1 MLVPI
6 EWLEEYVQPGM
17 EPGELAER
25 LALTGTEVDR
35 VHEAATVTDEKLV
48 VGQVT
53 ACEKHPDADRLSVCT
68 VDVGAEEPSTI
79 VCGAPNVAAGQTVAV
94 ALPGSRLPDGTKIK
108 KSKLRGVA
116 SAGMILSERELG
128 LSEEHDGIMVL
139 DEGPEPGSPLA
150 AVLPAPGAVLEL
162 EITPN
167 RPDCLGVYGVAREVH
182 AATGATLADPP
193 WASDPGEARLGQAP
207 EGIEITVEDHELCP
221 RFTARVFEDVK
232 IGPSPAW
239 LADRLRAAGQ
249 RPINNIVDITNYV
262 MLLCGHPLH
271 AFDLDRIAGGRLVV
285 RAARDGEKLV
295 TLDGEERELLA
306 SDCVIADDE
315 GVTSLAGV
323 MGGERSEVSEQTTRV
338 LLEVAVWEP
347 AMINRTAQRLGL
359 RSEASARFEKGLS
372 PEGALEALAVASA
385 LVCELAGATLL
396 PGTVDVG
403 GPGEPGPA
411 ITLREERL
419 TGLLGSPVTIARA
432 AEILESLGFGVEVS
446 GEALAATVPPFRR
459 RDVTREADLI
469 EEVARIEG
477 FEGLPATLPPNRS
490 GRAGGLTPAQSLIRR
505 AEDLLA
511 GRGLS
516 EVVGWSFGDPQAFGA
531 FTDDELIVIENP
543 MSEAQSAM
551 RPTVLP
557 SLLDLAALNTSRGA
571 SRIALFESGT
581 AYAPAP
587 ADAPLPARE
596 RHELAALLAGPV
608 RPPTWLD
615 TEPQPAGIFTARALV
630 DDLMAALGVAWE
642 PREGGPGFLQPGR
655 AATVITEEGD
665 LGWFGEVHPAVC
677 SRWGLEAPVAA
688 LAIDLGALVSIASG
702 PARFEPFAS
711 VPPVREDLAVI
722 LPATVAAGDLV
733 ACIRS
738 AGGELVS
745 GVEIFDVYSGDQ
757 VGDGK
762 VSLAVHVEFR
772 DPERTLTDEDV
783 APLREKIVSAVQGE
797 LGGELRG

>member
-6 EWLEEYVQPGM
+6 EWLEEYVQTGM

-35 VHEAATVTDEKLV
+35 VHDAATVGDEKLV
-48 VGQVT
+48 VGHVT
-53 ACEKHPDADRLSVCT
+53 ACEKHPDADRLRVCT
-68 VDVGAEEPSTI
+68 VDVGADEPSTI

-139 DEGPEPGSPLA
+139 DEGPEPGSPLSA
-150 AVLPAPGAVLEL
+150 ALPAPGAVLEL

-167 RPDCLGVYGVAREVH
+167 RPDCLGIYGVAREVH
-182 AATGATLADPP
+182 AATGAPLAAPP
-193 WASDPGEARLGQAP
+193 WAGDPGESSVGQAP
-207 EGIEITVEDHELCP
+207 AGIEVTVEDSALCP
-221 RFTARVFEDVK
+221 RFTARVFEEVK
-232 IGPSPAW
+232 VGPSPAW
-239 LADRLRAAGQ
+239 LADRMRAAGQ

-271 AFDLDRIAGGRLVV
+271 AFDLDRVAGGRLVV

-295 TLDGEERELLA
+295 TLDGEERELVA
-306 SDCVIADDE
+306 QDCVIADDE

-347 AMINRTAQRLGL
+347 AMINRTAQRLAL

-372 PEGALEALAVASA
+372 PEGALEALATASA
-385 LVCELAGATLL
+385 LVCELAGASLL
-396 PGTVDVG
+396 PGTLDVG
-403 GPGEPGPA
+403 GPGEPGPT
-411 ITLREERL
+411 IGLREERL
-419 TGLLGSPVTIARA
+419 AGLLGSPVTINRA
-432 AEILESLGFGVEVS
+432 AEILESLGFGVELS
-446 GEALAATVPPFRR
+446 GGELTATVPHFRR

-469 EEVARIEG
+469 EEVARVEG
-477 FEGLPATLPPNRS
+477 FGDLPATLPPNRS
-490 GRAGGLTPAQSLIRR
+490 GRAGGLTPAQALVRR

-516 EVVGWSFGDPQAFGA
+516 EVVGWSFGDPQALAA
-531 FTDDELIVIENP
+531 FTDGDLIRIENP

-557 SLLDLAALNTSRGA
+557 SLLDLAALNASRGA
-571 SRIALFESGT
+571 GRIALFESGT

-587 ADAPLPARE
+587 AGAPLPASE

-615 TEPQPAGIFTARALV
+615 TEPQPAGIFTASALV
-630 DDLMAALGVAWE
+630 GDLMAALGVAWE
-642 PREGGPGFLQPGR
+642 PREGGPSFLQPGR
-655 AATVITEEGD
+655 AATVATAEGD
-665 LGWFGEVHPAVC
+665 MGWFGEVHPAVC
-677 SRWGLEAPVAA
+677 ARWGLEAPVAA
-688 LAIDLGALVSIASG
+688 LAIDLGELAATAPG

-722 LPATVAAGDLV
+722 LPATVGAGELV
-733 ACIRS
+733 ACIRG

-745 GVEIFDVYSGDQ
+745 EVEIFDVYSGDQ
-757 VGDGK
+757 VGEGK

-772 DPERTLTDEDV
+772 DPKRTLTDEDV
-783 APLREKIVSAVQGE
+783 APLRERIVAAIGGE

>member
-17 EPGELAER
+17 EPGVLGER

-35 VHEAATVTDEKLV
+35 VHEAAPVSDEKLV
-48 VGQVT
+48 IGQVT

-68 VDVGAEEPSTI
+68 VDVGADEPSTI
-79 VCGAPNVAAGQTVAV
+79 VCGAPNIAAGQTVAV

-150 AVLPAPGAVLEL
+150 AALPAPRAVLEL

-167 RPDCLGVYGVAREVH
+167 RPDCLGIYGVAREVH
-182 AATGATLADPP
+182 AATGAPLAAPP
-193 WASDPGEARLGQAP
+193 WEQDPGGGSLGQAP
-207 EGIEITVEDHELCP
+207 GGIEVVVEAPELCP
-221 RFTARVFEDVK
+221 RFTARVFEGVTV
-232 IGPSPAW
+232 GPSPAW
-239 LADRLRAAGQ
+239 LADRLLAAGQ

-271 AFDLDRIAGGRLVV
+271 AFDLDRISGGRLVV
-285 RAARDGEKLV
+285 RRAQAGEKLV

-306 SDCVIADDE
+306 EDCVIADE
-315 GVTSLAGV
+315 GGVTSLAGV

-347 AMINRTAQRLGL
+347 ATINRTAQRLAL
-359 RSEASARFEKGLS
+359 RSEASARFEKGLP

-403 GPGEPGPA
+403 GAGEPGPA

-419 TGLLGSPVTIARA
+419 AGLLGSPVTIARA
-432 AEILESLGFGVEVS
+432 AEILASLGFGVELS
-446 GEALAATVPPFRR
+446 GDGLTAQVPAFRR

-477 FEGLPATLPPNRS
+477 FEDLPATLPPNRS
-490 GRAGGLTPAQSLIRR
+490 GRAGGLTPAQVLIRR
-505 AEDLLA
+505 AEGLLA
-511 GRGLS
+511 GRGLA
-516 EVVGWSFGDPQAFGA
+516 EVVGWSFGDPQALA
-531 FTDDELIVIENP
+531 TFTADELVRIENP

-551 RPTVLP
+551 RPSVLP
-557 SLLDLAALNTSRGA
+557 SLLDLAALNASRGA
-571 SRIALFESGT
+571 GRIALFESGT

-596 RHELAALLAGPV
+596 RHELAAVLSGPV

-615 TEPQPAGIFTARALV
+615 TEPQPAGIFTARALTG
-630 DDLMAALGVAWE
+630 DLMEALGVAWE
-642 PREGGPGFLQPGR
+642 PREGGPAFLEPGR
-655 AATVITEEGD
+655 AATVVTAEGEM
-665 LGWFGEVHPAVC
+665 GWFGEVHPAVC
-677 SRWGLEAPVAA
+677 ARWGLEAPVAA
-688 LAIDLGALVSIASG
+688 LAIDLGRLAEMATG

-722 LPATVAAGDLV
+722 LPATVGAGELV
-733 ACIRS
+733 ACIRE

-745 GVEIFDVYSGDQ
+745 EVEIFDVYSGDQ
-757 VGDGK
+757 VGEGK

-783 APLREKIVSAVQGE
+783 APLREKIVAAIGAR

>member
-35 VHEAATVTDEKLV
+35 VHEAAPVTDEKLV
-48 VGQVT
+48 IGQVT
-53 ACEKHPDADRLSVCT
+53 ASEKHPDADRLSVCT
-68 VDVGAEEPSTI
+68 VDVGAGEPSTI

-139 DEGPEPGSPLA
+139 DEGLEPGSPLSA
-150 AVLPAPGAVLEL
+150 ALPAPGAVLEL

-167 RPDCLGVYGVAREVH
+167 RPDCLGIYGVAREVH
-182 AATGATLADPP
+182 AATGAPLAAPP
-193 WASDPGEARLGQAP
+193 WAGDPGESSLGQAP
-207 EGIEITVEDHELCP
+207 AGIEVTVEDSALCP
-221 RFTARVFEDVK
+221 RFTARVFEEVK
-232 IGPSPAW
+232 VGPSPAW

-295 TLDGEERELLA
+295 TLDGEERELVA
-306 SDCVIADDE
+306 EDCVIADDE

-347 AMINRTAQRLGL
+347 AMINRTAQRLAL

-372 PEGALEALAVASA
+372 PEGALEALATATS
-385 LVCELAGATLL
+385 LVCELAGASLL
-396 PGTVDVG
+396 PGTLDVG
-403 GPGEPGPA
+403 GPGDPGPA
-411 ITLREERL
+411 VTLREERL

-432 AEILESLGFGVEVS
+432 AEILESLGFGVDLS
-446 GEALAATVPPFRR
+446 GGELTATVPHFRS

-477 FEGLPATLPPNRS
+477 FEDLPATLPPNRS
-490 GRAGGLTPAQSLIRR
+490 GRAGGLTPAQALVRR

-516 EVVGWSFGDPQAFGA
+516 EVVGWSFGDPQALAA
-531 FTDDELIVIENP
+531 FTDEELIRIENP

-557 SLLDLAALNTSRGA
+557 SLLDLAALNASRGA
-571 SRIALFESGT
+571 GRIALFESGT
-581 AYAPAP
+581 AYAPVP
-587 ADAPLPARE
+587 AGAPLPARE
-596 RHELAALLAGPV
+596 RHELAAVLAGPV

-615 TEPQPAGIFTARALV
+615 TEPQPAGIFTARSLV
-630 DDLMAALGVAWE
+630 DDLMAALGIAWE
-642 PREGGPGFLQPGR
+642 PREGGPSFLQPGR
-655 AATVITEEGD
+655 AATVVTEEGEM
-665 LGWFGEVHPAVC
+665 GWFGEVHPALAA
-677 SRWGLEAPVAA
+677 RWGLEAPVAA
-688 LAIDLGALVSIASG
+688 LAIDLGALTSAAPGPVS
-702 PARFEPFAS
+702 FEAFAS

-722 LPATVAAGDLV
+722 LPATVPAGELV
-733 ACIRS
+733 ACVRR

-745 GVEIFDVYSGDQ
+745 AVEIFDVYSGDQ
-757 VGDGK
+757 VGEGK

-783 APLREKIVSAVQGE
+783 APLREKIVAAVQEE
-797 LGGELRG
+797 LGGDLRG

>member
-1 MLVPI
+1 MLVPV
-6 EWLEEYVQPGM
+6 EWLEEYVQPAM

-35 VHEAATVTDEKLV
+35 VHEGASITGEKLV
-48 VGQVT
+48 VGRVT
-53 ACEKHPDADRLSVCT
+53 ECGKHPDADRLSVCT
-68 VDVGAEEPSTI
+68 VDVGAGEPSTI

-128 LSEEHDGIMVL
+128 LSEEHDGIMML
-139 DEGPEPGSPLA
+139 DEGLAPGSPLSEA
-150 AVLPAPGAVLEL
+150 LPTPGAVLEL

-167 RPDCLGVYGVAREVH
+167 RPDCLGIYGVAREVH
-182 AATGATLADPP
+182 AATGAPLAPPP
-193 WASDPGEARLGQAP
+193 WAADPGRETLGQAP
-207 EGIEITVEDHELCP
+207 EGIEVTVEDAALCP
-221 RFTARVFEDVK
+221 RFTARVFENVTV
-232 IGPSPAW
+232 GPSPAW

-271 AFDLDRIAGGRLVV
+271 AFDLDRISGGRLVV
-285 RAARDGEKLV
+285 RSAREGEKLV

-306 SDCVIADDE
+306 DDCVIADDE

-323 MGGERSEVSEQTTRV
+323 MGGARSEVSEATTRV

-347 AMINRTAQRLGL
+347 AMINRTAQRLAL

-372 PEGALEALAVASA
+372 PEGAIEALVVASA

-396 PGTVDVG
+396 PGTLDAG
-403 GPGEPGPA
+403 GPGEEPA
-411 ITLREERL
+411 PVALSAERL
-419 TGLLGSPVTIARA
+419 SGLLGSPVTIARA
-432 AEILESLGFGVEVS
+432 AEILESLGFGVEIS
-446 GEALAATVPPFRR
+446 GDGLIAAVPPFRR

-477 FEGLPATLPPNRS
+477 FKDLPATLPPNRS
-490 GRAGGLTPAQSLIRR
+490 GHAGGLSPAQSLVRR

-516 EVVGWSFGDPQAFGA
+516 EVVGWSFGDPQVLAA
-531 FTDDELIVIENP
+531 FTEGELIRIENP

-557 SLLDLAALNTSRGA
+557 SLLDLAALNASRGA
-571 SRIALFESGT
+571 GRIALFESGT

-587 ADAPLPARE
+587 AGAPLPSVE
-596 RHELAALLAGPV
+596 RHELAAVLAGPV
-608 RPPTWLD
+608 RPATWLD

-630 DDLMAALGVAWE
+630 DDLMAVLGTAWE
-642 PREGGPGFLQPGR
+642 PQEGGPSFLQPGR
-655 AATVITEEGD
+655 AATVVTGEGEM
-665 LGWFGEVHPAVC
+665 GWFGEVHPAVC
-677 SRWGLEAPVAA
+677 ARWGLEAPVAA
-688 LAIDLGALVSIASG
+688 LALDLGALAAAAPG
-702 PARFEPFAS
+702 PVRFEPFAS

-722 LPATVAAGDLV
+722 LPATVPAGRLV
-733 ACIRS
+733 SCIRE

-745 GVEIFDVYSGDQ
+745 DVEIFDVYAGDQ
-757 VGDGK
+757 VGEGK

-783 APLREKIVSAVQGE
+783 APVRERIVAVVQEE